1 MRRLGRVTA
10 TVGGRGPRILHV
22 EGVPVAAMITLAWE
36 DIEELVGRL
45 ADRLP
50 RDYDLI
56 LVITRGG
63 MVPACL
69 LSERLDLRNIVAA
82 ALMFYTEGTADPDRT
97 LVEPIFLEFPA
108 DPLLVGKR
116 ILIVDDVWET
126 GQTARAVRRRVRE
139 AGGRPDLAVLHFK
152 PGRSAVAE
160 RPDYYAETTDEWVV
174 YPWDPVRAGTPRG
187 EAAGYPGRCAV

>member
-1 MRRLGRVTA
+1 
-10 TVGGRGPRILHV
+10 
-22 EGVPVAAMITLAWE
+22 MITLAWD

-82 ALMFYTEGTADPDRT
+82 AAMFYTEGTADPDRT
-97 LVEPIFLEFPA
+97 LAEPIFLEFPA

-116 ILIVDDVWET
+116 ILI
-126 GQTARAVRRRVRE
+126 
-139 AGGRPDLAVLHFK
+139 DLAVLHYK

-174 YPWDPVRAGTPRG
+174 YPWDPVRARRPRG
-187 EAAGYPGRCAV
+187 QAAGYPGRCAV